1 MILDI
6 SYLIKSLISGTL
18 GYLKKMDLELN
29 TEQENILET
38 SLKSELEKDFK
49 LQKKT
54 PTQIINIFLN
64 EHLKLNIT
72 LTPHDL
78 GEKAQDQIIVWGIS
92 KAKNLDGK

>member
-1 MILDI
+1 MNLDT
-6 SYLIKSLISGTL
+6 SYLIKNLTSGTL
-18 GYLKKMDLELN
+18 VYLKQMDLDLSV
-29 TEQENILET
+29 EQENILES

-64 EHLKLNIT
+64 EELKLNIA

-78 GEKAQDQIIVWGIS
+78 GEKARDQIIIWGIS
-92 KAKNLDGK
+92 KAKNLEGK

>member
-1 MILDI
+1 MILDT
-6 SYLIKSLISGTL
+6 SYLIKNLISGTL
-18 GYLKKMDLELN
+18 VYLKRMNLELSV
-29 TEQENILET
+29 EQEIILES

-64 EHLKLNIT
+64 EELRLNIS

-78 GEKAQDQIIVWGIS
+78 GEKARDQIIVWGIS
-92 KAKNLDGK
+92 KAKNLEGK

>member
-1 MILDI
+1 MNLDT
-6 SYLIKSLISGTL
+6 SYLIKNLISGTL
-18 GYLKKMDLELN
+18 VYLKEMDLDLSV
-29 TEQENILET
+29 EQENILET

-64 EHLKLNIT
+64 EQLKLNIT